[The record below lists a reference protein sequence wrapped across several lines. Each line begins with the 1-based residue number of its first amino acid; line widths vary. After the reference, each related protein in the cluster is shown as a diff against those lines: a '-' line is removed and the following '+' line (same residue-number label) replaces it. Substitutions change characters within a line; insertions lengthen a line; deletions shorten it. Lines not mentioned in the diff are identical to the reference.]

1 LNFQKKLP
9 ATERSTD
16 FDECKGIW
24 LISLNRYESM
34 MDAFERF
41 GLLINNRI
49 VRTPVAIAS
58 MAGIVDA
65 AYVLGRADHIG
76 AAFIGGYSIDPPAI
90 EAAKTVTA
98 DGNRK
103 EFLFDDPVEELKK
116 QMAMMEK
123 STVVLGLNLRGSS
136 PESFASIARSLGES
150 VVYEV
155 DAHCRQPAM
164 IAAGTGEHYLKKPGE
179 LMEVVRAL
187 KSENVTVSVKIR
199 AGIAADDRLLA
210 RKLWQSGADIL
221 HIDLMDFGSAKLRQ
235 IRNSCPLMLIANNS
249 INTFDRM
256 REMLSH
262 GADIVS
268 LARKS
273 DTRTLSGLDAAI
285 TRYALEEGWYNSPK
299 QLCRG
304 GDIRALTFCCMP
316 VKECPLIPTLSR
328 INMPKE
334 AYIQMKLDSVKG
346 SPLQEGNQTCFG
358 SLAWCCKTSSPCMFR
373 DMTLKQAGLSKKEY
387 MRLKRE
393 LSDTIMSRV
402 FHDVPSDESS

>member
-1 LNFQKKLP
+1 
-9 ATERSTD
+9 
-16 FDECKGIW
+16 
-24 LISLNRYESM
+24 M

-41 GLLINNRI
+41 GLLVNNRI

-58 MAGIVDA
+58 MAGMVDA
-65 AYVLGRADHIG
+65 TYVLERADHIG
-76 AAFIGGYSIDPPAI
+76 AAFIGGYSIDQPTMD
-90 EAAKTVTA
+90 AAKAVIA
-98 DGNRK
+98 EGNRK
-103 EFLFDDPVEELKK
+103 EFLYDDPVEELRK
-116 QMAMMEK
+116 QMALMEK
-123 STVVLGLNLRGSS
+123 STGLNLRGST
-136 PESFASIARSLGES
+136 PGSFGAIAQSLGES
-150 VVYEV
+150 VVYEI

-164 IAAGTGEHYLKKPGE
+164 IAAGCGEHYLKKPGE
-179 LMEVVRAL
+179 LMAVVREL

-199 AGIAADDRLLA
+199 AGVAADDRLLA

-304 GDIRALTFCCMP
+304 GDIRALAFCCMP

-328 INMPKE
+328 IHLPKE
-334 AYIQMKLDSVKG
+334 EYIRLKLDTVRDT
-346 SPLQEGNQTCFG
+346 PLKNGNQTCFG

-373 DMTLKQAGLSKKEY
+373 DMTLKQEGLSKQEY
-387 MRLKRE
+387 MRLKRD
-393 LSDTIMSRV
+393 LSNTIMSHV
-402 FHDVPSDESS
+402 FHDMPSDETG

>member
-1 LNFQKKLP
+1 
-9 ATERSTD
+9 
-16 FDECKGIW
+16 
-24 LISLNRYESM
+24 M
-34 MDAFERF
+34 MDAFESF
-41 GLLINNRI
+41 GLLINNHI

-65 AYVLGRADHIG
+65 AYVLERSDHIG
-76 AAFIGGYSIDPPAI
+76 AAFIGGYSIDQPTMD
-90 EAAKTVTA
+90 AAKAVTA
-98 DGNRK
+98 EGNRK
-103 EFLFDDPVEELKK
+103 EFVYDDPVEELKK
-116 QMAMMEK
+116 QMELMEK
-123 STVVLGLNLRGSS
+123 STVVLGLNLRGST
-136 PESFASIARSLGES
+136 PESFSAIARSLGES
-150 VVYEV
+150 VVYEI

-164 IAAGTGEHYLKKPGE
+164 IAAGCGEHYLKKPGE
-179 LMEVVRAL
+179 LMAVVRTL

-199 AGIAADDRLLA
+199 AGVAADDRLLA

-285 TRYALEEGWYNSPK
+285 TRYAIEEGWYNSPK

-304 GDIRALTFCCMP
+304 GDIRALAFCCMP
-316 VKECPLIPTLSR
+316 VKECPLLPTLSR
-328 INMPKE
+328 IDMPKE
-334 AYIQMKLDSVKG
+334 AFIRMKLDTVKG
-346 SPLQEGNQTCFG
+346 TPLQEGNQTCFG

-373 DMTLKQAGLSKKEY
+373 DMTLKQVGLSKKEY
-387 MRLKRE
+387 MRLKRD

>member
-1 LNFQKKLP
+1 
-9 ATERSTD
+9 
-16 FDECKGIW
+16 
-24 LISLNRYESM
+24 M

-41 GLLINNRI
+41 GLLMNNRI

-58 MAGIVDA
+58 MAGLVDS
-65 AYVLGRADHIG
+65 AYVLERADHIG
-76 AAFIGGYSIDPPAI
+76 AAFIGGYSIDQSTMD
-90 EAAKTVTA
+90 AAKAVTA
-98 DGNRK
+98 EGSRK
-103 EFLFDDPVEELKK
+103 EFLYDDPVEELKK
-116 QMAMMEK
+116 QMALMKK
-123 STVVLGLNLRGSS
+123 STVVLGLNLRGSTT
-136 PESFASIARSLGES
+136 ESFGAVAQSLGES
-150 VVYEV
+150 VVYEI

-164 IAAGTGEHYLKKPGE
+164 IAAGCGEHYLKKPGE
-179 LMEVVRAL
+179 LMAVIRAL
-187 KSENVTVSVKIR
+187 KSENVIVSVKIR
-199 AGIAADDRLLA
+199 AGVAPDDRLLA

-235 IRNSCPLMLIANNS
+235 VRNSCPLMLIANNT

-262 GADIVS
+262 GADMVS

-285 TRYALEEGWYNSPK
+285 TRYAMEEGWYNSPK

-316 VKECPLIPTLSR
+316 VKECPLLPTLSR
-328 INMPKE
+328 IHMPKE
-334 AYIQMKLDSVKG
+334 DYIKMKLESVKG
-346 SPLQEGNQTCFG
+346 SPLQEGSQTCFG

-387 MRLKRE
+387 MRLKRD
-393 LSDTIMSRV
+393 LSDMIMSRV